1 MKQLKN
7 ELGHG
12 HTCWECLLRLLKRQD
27 PMSLGRALSLTHLA
41 QKDSRYRP
49 GLSRRNPSR

>member
-1 MKQLKN
+1 MKKTEN
-7 ELGHG
+7 ELEHG
-12 HTCWECLLRLLKRQD
+12 HTCWECLLRLLKKQD

-49 GLSRRNPSR
+49 GWSRRNRRR